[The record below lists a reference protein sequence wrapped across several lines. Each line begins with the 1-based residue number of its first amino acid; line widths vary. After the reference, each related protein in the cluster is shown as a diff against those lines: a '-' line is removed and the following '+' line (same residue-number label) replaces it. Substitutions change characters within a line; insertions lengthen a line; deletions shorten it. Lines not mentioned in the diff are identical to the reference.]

1 MSKQHFSVVR
11 NAAYSAASIGV
22 RERHNERK
30 NETYYN
36 ADIVPERASLNV
48 HFKSCGG
55 TYQQE
60 FDRMIEEG
68 VIVKRGLKVDAKV
81 FDELV
86 FDVNTSYFEEN
97 GGYDFAEKF
106 YQSAYELAV
115 KEIGGEQYVISAV
128 LHADERNKALSEE
141 LGREVYHYHLHVVYV
156 PVVSKE
162 IRWTKRCKDPA
173 LVGTVKEVIP
183 QISHSKKWPK
193 EKGADDEWINSYS
206 LLQDRYFDHMRAA
219 GFDGFE
225 RGKPGSTKE
234 HLTVMEYKVQQ
245 ERERLDELYREVEK
259 QEAKIEKLD
268 AKLDVKKTKT
278 ATLADISGMGKPAL
292 LGGVHFTDDEAKRL
306 KALARKSVTLDDRI
320 TAQKKKMAALDEQIT
335 DLNAKLRDAKAEAGH
350 WHREYADLWSE
361 VKDFIQAI
369 RKFPARLRE
378 FIATLFPQK
387 HEQEQEQIRQPR
399 QQSQKPKSRGYDR

>member
-36 ADIVPERASLNV
+36 ADIVPERAPLNA
-48 HFKSCGG
+48 HFKSCAG

-60 FDRMIEEG
+60 FDRMIEDG
-68 VIVKRGLKVDAKV
+68 VIVKRGLKTDAKV

-97 GGYDFAEKF
+97 GGYDFARKF

-115 KEIGGEQYVISAV
+115 KEIGGEQFILSAV
-128 LHADERNKALSEE
+128 LHADERNSALSKE
-141 LGREVYHYHLHVVYV
+141 LGRDVYHYHLHVVYV
-156 PVVSKE
+156 PVVPKE
-162 IRWTKRCKDPA
+162 VRWTKRRKDPA

-193 EKGADDEWINSYS
+193 EKVADDKWINSYS
-206 LLQDRYFDHMRAA
+206 LLQDRYFEHMRAA

-245 ERERLDELYREVEK
+245 ERERLDELYQQIEK

-268 AKLDVKKTKT
+268 AKLDVKKTKA
-278 ATLADISGMGKPAL
+278 ATLAEINAMGHSLPVVP
-292 LGGVHFTDDEAKRL
+292 GVHFSDDETKRL
-306 KALARKSVTLDDRI
+306 KSLARKSVTLDDRI
-320 TAQKKKMAALDEQIT
+320 TAQKKKMAALDEQIS
-335 DLNAKLRDAKAEAGH
+335 DLNSKLRDAKAEITH
-350 WHREYADLWSE
+350 WHREYTDLWNE

-378 FIATLFPQK
+378 FIVTLFPK
-387 HEQEQEQIRQPR
+387 REQEQVY
-399 QQSQKPKSRGYDR
+399 QQAQTQKSKSRGYDR